1 MTLST
6 TPEQNDDNPEVVI
19 RGQLERVTFNN
30 EKTGYSVLR
39 INVKGFADVV
49 TAVGCCPAHLPGEE
63 LELSGEW
70 VVHQKFGRQFQFVS
84 CKSILPSTVEGIRRY
99 LGSGL
104 IKGIGPRMAERI
116 VDEFGERTLDVLDES
131 PDDLL
136 NVRGISSKLL
146 DSVKISWNA
155 QKEFRD
161 VMLFL
166 QSGGIGPGFA
176 AKIFAAYGHNTIQVV
191 KENPYKLADDIFG
204 IGFRTADQFASGIG
218 IDKSSPMRHDA
229 GVLYALTEM
238 SGDGHVF
245 APRNVLAARA
255 AKLLGTQ
262 ESPADEAIL
271 RVAAEAAVIMERLRG
286 HDGEVFDAVYLPP
299 YNIAEYMSARR
310 LSELSSRSARLEIDG
325 CGIDTERASAWIQD
339 CMKIRLADNQ
349 MLALKMAM
357 ESECMVITGGPGTGK
372 TTLIRAIIGIWG
384 ARKLRIL
391 LAAPTGRAAKR
402 MSEATGH
409 EAKTIHRMLEF
420 DGGQNCFQRN
430 KGNPLECDLLIVDEA
445 SMIDITLMYHLLAAV
460 PKNSRLILVGDVCQ
474 LPSVGPG
481 NVLKDIIASGAMPVA
496 RLNEIFRQAEE
507 SDIIVNAHRVNSG
520 KLPETHGGDDLR
532 DFYFVERDEPERC
545 VEMMLSLVCDRIPAR
560 FGLDPM
566 SDIQVLSPMNKGTL
580 GTMNLNTVLQ
590 KALNRGRGAMIE
602 RSGRAFKVGDKV
614 MQKRNDYDKDVYNGD
629 IGFIVTVDRDAGL
642 LTVNMDGREII
653 YESTEFDD
661 LMHAYAISIHKSQGS
676 EYPAVV
682 IPLHTQHYIM
692 LRRNLLYTAITRGR
706 KLVVV
711 IGTKKALS
719 IAVKNDDTG
728 QRYTYLAERL
738 M

>member
-1 MTLST
+1 MTVST
-6 TPEQNDDNPEVVI
+6 TPEQAESKAGVI
-19 RGQLERVTFNN
+19 RGQLERVTYKN
-30 EKTGYSVLR
+30 EESGYSVFK
-39 INVKGFADVV
+39 ISVKGLADIV
-49 TAVGCCPAHLPGEE
+49 TAVGCCPNHLPGEE
-63 LELSGEW
+63 LELTGEW
-70 VVHQKFGRQFQFVS
+70 IVHQKFGRQFQFSS

-116 VDEFGERTLDVLDES
+116 VEEFGERTLDVLDDS

-136 NVRGISSKLL
+136 NVRGISAKLL
-146 DSVKISWNA
+146 DSVKVSWNA
-155 QKEFRD
+155 QKEFRS

-166 QSGGIGPGFA
+166 QSGGVSPGFA
-176 AKIFAAYGHNTIQVV
+176 AKIFAAYGQNTIQVV

-204 IGFRTADQFASGIG
+204 VGFITADRFAAGIG
-218 IDKSSPMRHDA
+218 VDPLSPMRLDA
-229 GVLYALTEM
+229 GVLYALSEM
-238 SGDGHVF
+238 SGDGHVY
-245 APRNVLAARA
+245 APRDVLAARA
-255 AKLLGTQ
+255 AKLLGS
-262 ESPADEAIL
+262 EDALADEAIL
-271 RVAAEAAVIMERLRG
+271 RVAADAAVIMERLRG
-286 HDGEVFDAVYLPP
+286 RDGEMFDAVYLPP
-299 YNIAEYMSARR
+299 YNVAEYMSARR
-310 LSELSSRSARLEIDG
+310 LSELSSRSGDLGIDG
-325 CGIDTERASAWIQD
+325 CGIDTELASAWVQD

-349 MLALKMAM
+349 MLALKMAI

-372 TTLIRAIIGIWG
+372 TTLIKAIIGIWG
-384 ARKLRIL
+384 ARKLRIM

-430 KGNPLECDLLIVDEA
+430 SGNPLECDLLIVDEA
-445 SMIDITLMYHLLAAV
+445 SMIDIILMYHLLAAV
-460 PKNSRLILVGDVCQ
+460 PRNSRLILVGDVCQ

-520 KLPETHGGDDLR
+520 KLPETRGGDDLR
-532 DFYFVERDEPERC
+532 DFYFVEREQPEQC

-566 SDIQVLSPMNKGTL
+566 SDIQVLTPMNKGTL
-580 GTMNLNTVLQ
+580 GTINLNTVLQ
-590 KALNRGRGAMIE
+590 KALNRGRGEMIE
-602 RSGRAFKVGDKV
+602 RGGRAFKVGDKI

-629 IGFIVTVDRDAGL
+629 IGFITTVDREAGL
-642 LTVNMDGREII
+642 LTVNMDGRAIT
-653 YESTEFDD
+653 YEATEFED

-692 LRRNLLYTAITRGR
+692 LQRNLLYTAITRGR
-706 KLVVV
+706 RLVVL

-719 IAVKNDDTG
+719 IAVKNDDTK